1 MRDTAAF
8 INPSAPPGKSQ
19 RYARP
24 ERERRF
30 LLAKLPAGTVERTA
44 HIVDRYLADTRLRL
58 RQMTETR
65 GAATHTYYKFTQ
77 KVPAPDGAPG
87 LLSTTYLNI
96 EEYALLATLPAAALR
111 KTRYSVPPFGID
123 AYEEPLRGLFVA
135 EVEFDDDAAMNAF
148 SPPPWIVAEV
158 THDSRFTGGH
168 FSTMQ
173 SEDLTAL
180 LSGFG
185 LHPANG

>member
-1 MRDTAAF
+1 MRAVL
-8 INPSAPPGKSQ
+8 PSS
-19 RYARP
+19 
-24 ERERRF
+24 
-30 LLAKLPAGTVERTA
+30 
-44 HIVDRYLADTRLRL
+44 D
-58 RQMTETR
+58 
-65 GAATHTYYKFTQ
+65 
-77 KVPAPDGAPG
+77 
-87 LLSTTYLNI
+87 STSGWCNT
-96 EEYALLATLPAAALR
+96 LLATLPAAVLR
-111 KTRYSVPPFGID
+111 KTRYSIPPFGID

-135 EVEFDDDAAMNAF
+135 EAEFDDDATMNAF

-185 LHPANG
+185 LYPANGQHAIHTRR